1 MRGWPSSKN
10 ALPYRR
16 ILCLGAHPDDIE
28 IGCGGTLL
36 RWLSENHGIEVSWV
50 VFSGEGDREHEA
62 RTSAAQFLRGAKKY
76 DVQVLQFRDSYFPF
90 QGAAIKN
97 YFETLK
103 SRPAPELIFTHYRGD
118 LHQDHRLLSHLT
130 WNTFRDHT
138 ILEYEVPKYDGDL
151 GAPNF
156 FVGLSQKHC
165 QRKISLVSRHFR
177 TQRRKRWFSKDL
189 FWSLLRL
196 RGMECQAEQRH
207 AEAFYCR
214 KFYI

>member
-165 QRKISLVSRHFR
+165 QRKIGLVSRHFR
-177 TQRRKRWFSKDL
+177 SQRRKRWFSKDL